1 MIKIDHISFSYGEE
15 NENTGGVR
23 DIDLNIE
30 DGQFVVLCGES
41 GCGKTT
47 ITRLINGLIPH
58 YYEGQMAG
66 EVWVNGEKVSEQPL
80 YDTAAVVGSVFQNP
94 RSQFFNVDTTSEI
107 TFGCENLGQPEK
119 DIRERFAKTVRDFRL
134 EKLMDRNIFHLSGG
148 EKQKIACAG
157 VSIMEPDVLVMDEPS
172 SNLDAASILD
182 LRKILAFW
190 KSQGKTIIVSEHRLY
205 YLRGLADRF
214 IYLAEGQVS
223 RDYSAAEFEQ
233 LTEQQRSDMGL
244 RTFALG
250 RLLPPVLP
258 QQAKTAL
265 ALRNFHFA
273 YKNEPETLH
282 IMDCEIPT
290 NRIVGIIGNNGAG
303 KSTFSRC
310 FCGLEKR
317 CGEIVWNGK
326 KYRPKDRLNTCYM
339 VMQEV
344 NHQLFTESVL
354 DEVLISMEEENQE
367 RAEEILNRLDLLAFK
382 DRHPMSLS
390 GGQKQ
395 RVAIASAIASK
406 RSILFFDEP
415 TSGLD
420 YRHMKEVANVLRQV
434 RDAGIT
440 VYVITHD
447 LELILDC
454 CTDIIHLEDGSVID
468 QYGMDEDGLKK
479 IREYF
484 IKGVSVK

>member
-30 DGQFVVLCGES
+30 DGHFVVLCGES

-157 VSIMEPDVLVMDEPS
+157 VSIIEPDVLVMDEPS

-233 LTEQQRSDMGL
+233 LTEQQRSNMGL
-244 RTFALG
+244 RTFALE

-258 QQAKTAL
+258 QQEKTAL
-265 ALRNFHFA
+265 ALHNFRFA

-317 CGEIVWNGK
+317 CGEIVWNGR
-326 KYRPKDRLNTCYM
+326 KYRPKDRLSTCYM

-420 YRHMKEVANVLRQV
+420 YKHMKEVANVLRQV
-434 RDAGIT
+434 RDTGIT

-454 CTDIIHLEDGSVID
+454 CTDIVQFENGSIID
-468 QYGMDEDGLKK
+468 QFQMDEAGLEK
-479 IREYF
+479 IRNYF

>member
-47 ITRLINGLIPH
+47 VTRLINGLIPH
-58 YYEGQMAG
+58 YYEGKMTG
-66 EVWVNGEKVSEQPL
+66 EVWVNGAKVSEQPL

-119 DIRERFAKTVRDFRL
+119 DIRERLAKTVRDFRL

-190 KSQGKTIIVSEHRLY
+190 KSKGKTIIVSEHRLY

-214 IYLAEGQVS
+214 IYLADGQVS
-223 RDYSAAEFEQ
+223 HDYSAAEFEQ

-244 RTFALG
+244 RTFALE

-354 DEVLISMEEENQE
+354 DEVLISMEEANQK
-367 RAEEILNRLDLLAFK
+367 RAEEILSRLDLLDFK

-395 RVAIASAIASK
+395 RGAIASVIASK

-454 CTDIIHLEDGSVID
+454 CTDIIHLEDGSIID
-468 QYGMDEDGLKK
+468 QYGMDEDGLRK

-484 IKGVSVK
+484 IKGVSEK

>member
-1 MIKIDHISFSYGEE
+1 MGKWSQGFRTAPLRYSCSC
-15 NENTGGVR
+15 
-23 DIDLNIE
+23 
-30 DGQFVVLCGES
+30 GQ
-41 GCGKTT
+41 
-47 ITRLINGLIPH
+47 R
-58 YYEGQMAG
+58 
-66 EVWVNGEKVSEQPL
+66 VSKP
-80 YDTAAVVGSVFQNP
+80 P
-94 RSQFFNVDTTSEI
+94 SQFFNVDTTSEI

-119 DIRERFAKTVRDFRL
+119 DIRERLAKTVRDFRL

-214 IYLAEGQVS
+214 IYLADGQVS
-223 RDYSAAEFEQ
+223 HDYSAAEFEQ

-290 NRIVGIIGNNGAG
+290 NR
-303 KSTFSRC
+303 S
-310 FCGLEKR
+310 LE
-317 CGEIVWNGK
+317 
-326 KYRPKDRLNTCYM
+326 
-339 VMQEV
+339 
-344 NHQLFTESVL
+344 
-354 DEVLISMEEENQE
+354 
-367 RAEEILNRLDLLAFK
+367 
-382 DRHPMSLS
+382 LS
-390 GGQKQ
+390 GITAPGNPLFHA
-395 RVAIASAIASK
+395 VSAAW
-406 RSILFFDEP
+406 RSAVGRL
-415 TSGLD
+415 SGTE
-420 YRHMKEVANVLRQV
+420 RNTV
-434 RDAGIT
+434 RKTG
-440 VYVITHD
+440 
-447 LELILDC
+447 
-454 CTDIIHLEDGSVID
+454 
-468 QYGMDEDGLKK
+468 
-479 IREYF
+479 
-484 IKGVSVK
+484 

>member
-119 DIRERFAKTVRDFRL
+119 DIREQFAKTVRDFRL

-233 LTEQQRSDMGL
+233 LTEQQRSNMGL
-244 RTFALG
+244 RTFALE

-258 QQAKTAL
+258 QQEKTAL
-265 ALRNFHFA
+265 ALHNFRFA

-290 NRIVGIIGNNGAG
+290 NQIVGIIGNNGAG

-317 CGEIVWNGK
+317 CGEIVWNGR
-326 KYRPKDRLNTCYM
+326 KYRPKDRLSTCYM

-420 YRHMKEVANVLRQV
+420 YKHMKEVANVLRQV
-434 RDAGIT
+434 RDTGIT

-454 CTDIIHLEDGSVID
+454 CTDIVHFENGSIID
-468 QYGMDEDGLKK
+468 QFQMDEAGLEK
-479 IREYF
+479 IRNYF

>member
-1 MIKIDHISFSYGEE
+1 MIWIDHVTFSYGEE
-15 NENTGGVR
+15 NESASGVQ
-23 DIDLNIE
+23 DINLNIE
-30 DGQFVVLCGES
+30 DGQFIVLCGES

-58 YYEGQMAG
+58 YYEGKMNG
-66 EVWVNGEKVSEQPL
+66 EVWVNGAKVSEQPL
-80 YDTAAVVGSVFQNP
+80 YDTAKTVGSVFQNP

-107 TFGCENLGQPEK
+107 TFGCENLGQPEQS
-119 DIRERFAKTVRDFRL
+119 IRERLDKTIRDFRL
-134 EKLMDRNIFHLSGG
+134 EKLMGRNIFHLSGG

-172 SNLDAASILD
+172 SNLDASSILD
-182 LRKILAFW
+182 LRAILAFW

-214 IYLAEGQVS
+214 IYITGGKVEK
-223 RDYSAAEFEQ
+223 DYSAAEFES
-233 LTEQQRSDMGL
+233 LTEQQRAKLGL
-244 RTFALG
+244 RTFILED
-250 RLLPPVLP
+250 LLPPKALP
-258 QQAKTAL
+258 QAGQQME
-265 ALRNFHFA
+265 LRNFCFA

-282 IMDCEIPT
+282 IQESKIPA

-317 CGEIVWNGK
+317 CGEVIWNGRT
-326 KYRPKDRLNTCYM
+326 YRPKDRLNTCYM

-344 NHQLFTESVL
+344 NHQLFTETVL

-367 RAEEILNRLDLLAFK
+367 WAEEILAELDLIGFK

-420 YRHMKEVANVLRQV
+420 YKNMV
-434 RDAGIT
+434 RISEHLKALAQKGKTILI
-440 VYVITHD
+440 ITHD
-447 LELILDC
+447 YEFAAMTCNRVLHFIDEGHAETFPLQ
-454 CTDIIHLEDGSVID
+454 GSLPRLYSCLMC
-468 QYGMDEDGLKK
+468 Q
-479 IREYF
+479 
-484 IKGVSVK
+484 

>member
-47 ITRLINGLIPH
+47 VTRLINGLIPH
-58 YYEGQMAG
+58 YYEGKMTG
-66 EVWVNGEKVSEQPL
+66 EVWVNGAKVSEQPL

-119 DIRERFAKTVRDFRL
+119 DIRERLAKTVRDFRL

-214 IYLAEGQVS
+214 IYLADGQVS
-223 RDYSAAEFEQ
+223 HDYSAAEQ
-233 LTEQQRSDMGL
+233 YH
-244 RTFALG
+244 
-250 RLLPPVLP
+250 
-258 QQAKTAL
+258 
-265 ALRNFHFA
+265 RNF
-273 YKNEPETLH
+273 
-282 IMDCEIPT
+282 
-290 NRIVGIIGNNGAG
+290 
-303 KSTFSRC
+303 
-310 FCGLEKR
+310 
-317 CGEIVWNGK
+317 
-326 KYRPKDRLNTCYM
+326 
-339 VMQEV
+339 
-344 NHQLFTESVL
+344 
-354 DEVLISMEEENQE
+354 
-367 RAEEILNRLDLLAFK
+367 DL
-382 DRHPMSLS
+382 
-390 GGQKQ
+390 
-395 RVAIASAIASK
+395 
-406 RSILFFDEP
+406 
-415 TSGLD
+415 
-420 YRHMKEVANVLRQV
+420 
-434 RDAGIT
+434 
-440 VYVITHD
+440 
-447 LELILDC
+447 
-454 CTDIIHLEDGSVID
+454 
-468 QYGMDEDGLKK
+468 
-479 IREYF
+479 
-484 IKGVSVK
+484 GVSQAEHPEVFSGISSENEGRKLVSGCVKYLADQKKSYLIPDFLIKCAARYIGYHKGLNYRKMSPRAILRATMNPYYFERYWDRTRIPADVHAGYGKNKEGL